1 MALHI
6 IIDGYNLIRN
16 SAELKDLDR
25 QDIQLGR
32 EALIDMLAAYKKI
45 KPHKITVVFDGASM
59 HDHSRQRDRLKGIL
73 IKFSRAGES
82 ADSVIIRM
90 ASHEKE
96 RALIVSSDQE
106 IIRAATASRAATIS
120 SPAFADRVWLAN
132 FGREELEEKESFSG
146 RQSISTR
153 KKGPRRRLPKRQ
165 RRNRGKIGKL

>member
-16 SAELKDLDR
+16 SADLKDLDR

-32 EALIDMLAAYKKI
+32 EALVDMLAAYKKI
-45 KPHKITVVFDGASM
+45 KPHKITVVFDGAGM
-59 HDHSRQRDRLKGIL
+59 LDHSRHRDQIKGIL

-90 ASHEKE
+90 AENEKE

-106 IIRAATASRAATIS
+106 IIRAALACRSATIT
-120 SPAFADRVWLAN
+120 SPGFAERMLLAN
-132 FGREELEEKESFSG
+132 FNGGQSEENERAYGR
-146 RQSISTR
+146 RSISTK
-153 KKGPRRRLPKRQ
+153 KKGPRRRLPRRQ
-165 RRNRGKIGKL
+165 RRNRGKMGKL

>member
-32 EALIDMLAAYKKI
+32 EALIDMLAAYKKV
-45 KPHKITVVFDGASM
+45 KPHKITVVFDGAGM
-59 HDHSRQRDRLKGIL
+59 ADHLRQRDRIKGIL
-73 IKFSRAGES
+73 IKFSHAGES
-82 ADSVIIRM
+82 ADHVIIRM
-90 ASHEKE
+90 AAHEKE

-106 IIRAATASRAATIS
+106 IIRRAEASRAATIT
-120 SPAFADRVWLAN
+120 SPDFTDRVWLAHIDS
-132 FGREELEEKESFSG
+132 GEPEVKEQGSG
-146 RQSISTR
+146 RKSVSTR
-153 KKGPRRRLPKRQ
+153 KKGPRRRLPRRQ